1 MRLRQAWL
9 VAMLGIATVSGCS
22 KPPPEP
28 PPAPPP
34 LSKQGLALSSWKMA
48 TPDLQ
53 DRLLLAHAVAKGDT
67 EAMVMVATD
76 IGKTAKVAAAIAAL
90 GGDIQTR
97 FDDVGYLRARL
108 ALDRFAEVGA
118 LPNVLM
124 AHLDGGGAHG
134 LYENDRDLVR
144 YPLIEPPH
152 PLASAPKQANA
163 IDTLLGAELDTP
175 SASLAIE
182 IESLLTAALS
192 GENKVMARDDDGG
205 RFPGGGLD
213 LFALMANR
221 AFEVHSTPLLF
232 AAGAFGRVESVTGA
246 SSGRRVI
253 AVGEFANERI
263 PETASLGPA
272 ADGAS
277 KPELLAPGG
286 FAHAASETDS
296 LIAAA
301 RAESLPA
308 DARHIAWALRMSAR
322 RLDGFQ
328 AHEQGFGVID
338 TARAI
343 ELLKQLRDRKLDLPD
358 IQTRA
363 PVKTYL
369 SRFLPEPGVG
379 QGLYER
385 EGWLVRQKDTRK
397 ITLLRQSGP
406 ATPLSYSLQWQG
418 NDGTFTTT
426 DTEVVLPCNEAVEVP
441 VDISAS
447 AAGVHSAHLYLIDKA
462 SGLPVHALMTT
473 IVAAEPFTA
482 ANNYRVEQRER
493 SLPDASAKRYF
504 LDVPPNIS
512 SLRLDAGVGAGQM
525 QVLLTGGALDLPP
538 SKVIA
543 ANQSA
548 VLLVPYP
555 PPGVYELTVL
565 PTNSGAKDVRV
576 AASIRYVDSQ
586 LDEEPSGVNGTTL
599 WMNNIY
605 APLQRSAV
613 LAEVGARRSL
623 KDIGGPGGMR
633 AYNVSVEPGSTTLRV
648 AVSPPDGR
656 TRVGLYLYD
665 CASGACKLWGSE
677 VFTRP
682 VAKTLVVPTPR
693 AGLWRVVVD
702 ATAPGAAFEYTQIV
716 THPRFGTGTVVGE
729 DAERRTGAR
738 WNQKVS
744 FQVDAAAPFGHDLV
758 GLMDVVDPDSEAD
771 ERAAPFSDW
780 QATGDARNQPL
791 RPLRLTTQ
799 VMRLDVSGSPS
810 PGS

>member
-1 MRLRQAWL
+1 MRFRPAWL
-9 VAMLGIATVSGCS
+9 VAIIGVATLSGCGNS
-22 KPPPEP
+22 PPEP

-34 LSKQGLALSSWKMA
+34 LSKQGLSLSSWKA
-48 TPDLQ
+48 ASPDLH

-67 EAMVMVATD
+67 EAMVMVATE
-76 IGKTAKVAAAIAAL
+76 IGKTAEVATAIAAL

-97 FDDVGYLRARL
+97 FDDVGYLRTRL

-124 AHLDGGGAHG
+124 AHLEGGGAHG

-144 YPLIEPPH
+144 YPLTQPSSPPAARPK
-152 PLASAPKQANA
+152 PLEST
-163 IDTLLGAELDTP
+163 DTLLGVELDAP
-175 SASLAIE
+175 SSSLAIE
-182 IESLLTAALS
+182 IESLLTAAIS
-192 GENKVMARDDDGG
+192 GENKVIARDDDGG

-232 AAGAFGRVESVTGA
+232 AAGAFGRVESVTDT
-246 SSGRRVI
+246 SSGRRVL
-253 AVGEFANERI
+253 AVGEFANNRI
-263 PETASLGPA
+263 PEVASLGPA
-272 ADGAS
+272 ADGAA
-277 KPELLAPGG
+277 KPDLLAPGG
-286 FAHAASETDS
+286 FVNAAGETES

-301 RAESLPA
+301 RAENLPA

-338 TARAI
+338 TAHAL

-358 IQTRA
+358 ILTRA

-397 ITLLRQSGP
+397 ITLLRQSGS
-406 ATPLSYSLQWQG
+406 ATPQVYSLQWQG
-418 NDGTFTTT
+418 NDGTFKATQE
-426 DTEVVLPCNEAVEVP
+426 EVSLPFNEAVEIP
-441 VDISAS
+441 VEIAAS

-462 SGLPVHALMTT
+462 SGLPVHALMIT

-482 ANNYRVEQRER
+482 ANNYRVEQREQ
-493 SLPDASAKRYF
+493 SLPGASAKRYF
-504 LDVPPNIS
+504 LDIPPNIS
-512 SLRLDAGVGAGQM
+512 SLRLDVGVGGGQA
-525 QVLLTGGALDLPP
+525 QVMLTGGALDLPP
-538 SKVIA
+538 SKVIG
-543 ANQSA
+543 ANQPA

-565 PTNSGAKDVRV
+565 PTNAGAKDVRLV
-576 AASIRYVDSQ
+576 ASTRYVDSQ
-586 LDEEPSGVNGTTL
+586 LDDEPTGINANTL

-605 APLQRSAV
+605 APLQRSEV
-613 LAEVGARRSL
+613 IAEVGARRVL
-623 KDIGGPGGMR
+623 KDVGGAGGMR

-648 AVSPPDGR
+648 GVSPPDGR

-665 CASGACKLWGSE
+665 CVTGACKLWGSE
-677 VFTRP
+677 VLTRP

-716 THPRFGTGTVVGE
+716 THPRFGSGTVAGE
-729 DAERRTGAR
+729 NTERRTGAR

-744 FQVDAAAPFGHDLV
+744 FQVSAAPPFGHDLV
-758 GLMDVVDPDSEAD
+758 GLMDVIDPASEAD

-799 VMRLDVSGSPS
+799 VMRLDARATPSSGS
-810 PGS
+810 